1 MQIEL
6 WPLVM
11 QLGNHQAIKH
21 LFIHTYMLKFMEQH
35 AKVGTEISLDI
46 SLAKD
51 PFRNPAAR
59 TRG

>member
-21 LFIHTYMLKFMEQH
+21 LFIHTYIHIEVH
-35 AKVGTEISLDI
+35 G
-46 SLAKD
+46 
-51 PFRNPAAR
+51 AACKSWYR
-59 TRG
+59 DTSGY